1 MALICFSPLLHEQ
14 LWRIKTTVLGSLRVL
29 MNILALAFIFMRS
42 YFKNLMLME
51 EDRANQ
57 LHRKGVLKRL
67 LPLFLL
73 WVICVSSVV
82 VTFTSGNG
90 EFECSL
96 EKCFI
101 QRTF

>member
-14 LWRIKTTVLGSLRVL
+14 FWRIKTTVLGSLRVF
-29 MNILALAFIFMRS
+29 MSILTLAFSFMRS
-42 YFKNLMLME
+42 YFKNFMLME

-57 LHRKGVLKRL
+57 LQRKGVLKRL

-82 VTFTSGNG
+82 VIFRSGNG
-90 EFECSL
+90 EFNAA
-96 EKCFI
+96 
-101 QRTF
+101 